1 MLGQEKNYYAV
12 LGVVPTASTEEI
24 RAAYRDKVR
33 MIHPDSAII
42 TSPTASLEM
51 VEVVQAWSTLSDSAL
66 RHAYDAGLLG
76 TKNDVDQDADLDA
89 DEFDDFS
96 EDTPFPPTPIIRGQ
110 FPKRLIGWSLA
121 IGVMSVLVL
130 DVMSGPVV
138 PAKPDG
144 LLQAGSCVVVD
155 SNKLAV
161 EVGCEVD
168 HYGVVK
174 QLIGFDMTCPSD
186 TESIRDRQGMGQACV
201 VPGQ

>member
-76 TKNDVDQDADLDA
+76 TKNDADLDA
-89 DEFDDFS
+89 DEFDDFP

-144 LLQAGSCVVVD
+144 LLQSGSCVVVD

-168 HYGVVK
+168 HYGVVR